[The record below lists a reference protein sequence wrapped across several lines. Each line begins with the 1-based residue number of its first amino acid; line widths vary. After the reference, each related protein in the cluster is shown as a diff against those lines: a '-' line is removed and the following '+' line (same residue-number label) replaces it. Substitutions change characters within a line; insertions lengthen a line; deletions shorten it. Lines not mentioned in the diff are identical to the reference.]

1 VRSGR
6 SVMKVISSVS
16 SALVVLT
23 GVYLTWYWYVAI
35 TQRTNPGKMVE
46 IVGRWQSM
54 LVRAMSDVG
63 ALALSATLTVVI
75 IGILA
80 VSVRRD

>member
-1 VRSGR
+1 
-6 SVMKVISSVS
+6 VMKVISSVS

-35 TQRTNPGKMVE
+35 TQRTNSGNMVE

-54 LVRAMSDVG
+54 LVRAMSDIG

>member
-1 VRSGR
+1 
-6 SVMKVISSVS
+6 VISSVS

-35 TQRTNPGKMVE
+35 TQRTNSGNMVE

-54 LVRAMSDVG
+54 LVRAMSDIG

>member
-1 VRSGR
+1 
-6 SVMKVISSVS
+6 VISSVS

-35 TQRTNPGKMVE
+35 TQRTNSGNMVE

-63 ALALSATLTVVI
+63 ALALSATLTIVI

-80 VSVRRD
+80 VSVRHD